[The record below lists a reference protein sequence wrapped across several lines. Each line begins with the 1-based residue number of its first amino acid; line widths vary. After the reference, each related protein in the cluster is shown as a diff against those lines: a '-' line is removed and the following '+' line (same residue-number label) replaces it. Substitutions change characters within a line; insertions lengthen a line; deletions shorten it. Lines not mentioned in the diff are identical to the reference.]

1 MMTKKPGRPSGAGK
15 GAPRKAPADWDDRS
29 VKAYKPSRKAAEEY
43 AYPDEEFYEAKP
55 ARPKA
60 AVSRPA
66 KARGAGLPF
75 GDDGYPVG
83 RKNPARAEGL
93 YGERP
98 ARKALP
104 YDDRPLQK
112 SRYGDDRPARRPLDE
127 EYSVRPARGY
137 DEELPVRKKPRA
149 QSPRPAQ
156 RTAAAYREDFEEYDR
171 PVRKNRTARGKKK
184 KAGGGALIY
193 WGIAVV
199 LALLIGFGVRT
210 FGFELIIVRGDAMR
224 GTLIEGEIALVKK
237 TVYYAQKP
245 ARGDIVAVNSPQGKL
260 IRRVVALPGETIE
273 LKGGVTYVNDEPL
286 DEPYVYQAAEGD
298 YPLTTIPEGGYFV
311 MCDNRLNVDDSR
323 TFDSV
328 KNTRS
333 LIVGKVDQIVWPL
346 SGLGSVE

>member
-1 MMTKKPGRPSGAGK
+1 MMTKKGRPSGAGK
-15 GAPRKAPADWDDRS
+15 GAPRKAPADGYD
-29 VKAYKPSRKAAEEY
+29 VKAYKPSRRAAEGS
-43 AYPDEEFYEAKP
+43 AYPEDDFYEAKP
-55 ARPKA
+55 ARSKA
-60 AVSRPA
+60 VASRPA
-66 KARGAGLPF
+66 KARGAHLPF

-83 RKNPARAEGL
+83 RKSPARAAGL

-112 SRYGDDRPARRPLDE
+112 SRYGDERPARRPLDE
-127 EYSVRPARGY
+127 DYPVRPARGY

-149 QSPRPAQ
+149 QGPRPAQ
-156 RTAAAYREDFEEYDR
+156 RAAAAYRDDYEEYDR
-171 PVRKNRTARGKKK
+171 PVRKNRPVRGKKK
-184 KAGGGALIY
+184 KAGGSALVY

-210 FGFELIIVRGDAMR
+210 FGFELITVRGDAMR

-245 ARGDIVAVNSPQGKL
+245 ARGDIVAVNSPEGKL

-273 LKGGVTYVNDEPL
+273 IKGGVTYVNDEPL

-311 MCDNRLNVDDSR
+311 MCDNRLNIDDSR
-323 TFDSV
+323 TFNSV

-346 SGLGSVE
+346 SGWGNIP